1 MEAIILIL
9 SLILGIMIVTIF
21 GYGLIFIIKPYINE
35 KNRIREIESKNK
47 TYELFANIDTEAV
60 QKELDTYFERYVN
73 RYITY
78 KFIANKVIYIKQDDI
93 EKMVSDTTKLIM
105 IEISELYIYYI
116 KLLRSIDNNEDLIQ
130 YIYSR
135 VSTITIDT
143 VANYNS
149 ANLS

>member
-9 SLILGIMIVTIF
+9 SLILGIIIACIF
-21 GYGLIFIIKPYINE
+21 GYGLVFIIKPYMDE

-47 TYELFANIDTEAV
+47 TYELFASIDPEAV

>member
-35 KNRIREIESKNK
+35 KNRIREIELKNK
-47 TYELFANIDTEAV
+47 TYELFASIDPEAV

-93 EKMVSDTTKLIM
+93 EKMVRDTTKLIM

-116 KLLRSIDNNEDLIQ
+116 KILRSIDNNEDLIQ

>member
-9 SLILGIMIVTIF
+9 SLILGIMIACIF
-21 GYGLIFIIKPYINE
+21 GYGLVFIIKPYMNE

-47 TYELFANIDTEAV
+47 TYELFASIDPEAV
-60 QKELDTYFERYVN
+60 QKELYTYFERYVN

-116 KLLRSIDNNEDLIQ
+116 KLLRAINNNEDLIQ

>member
-9 SLILGIMIVTIF
+9 SLILGIIIACIF
-21 GYGLIFIIKPYINE
+21 GYGLVFIIKPYMNE

-47 TYELFANIDTEAV
+47 TYELFASIDPEAV

>member
-9 SLILGIMIVTIF
+9 SLILGIMIVGVFI
-21 GYGLIFIIKPYINE
+21 YGLAFIVKPYMNE

-47 TYELFANIDTEAV
+47 TYELFASIDTEAV

>member
-9 SLILGIMIVTIF
+9 SLILVIMIVTIF

-47 TYELFANIDTEAV
+47 TYELFANIDPESV

-143 VANYNS
+143 VANYYS

>member
-35 KNRIREIESKNK
+35 KNRIREIELKNK
-47 TYELFANIDTEAV
+47 TYELFASIDPESV

>member
-47 TYELFANIDTEAV
+47 TYELFASIDTEAV

>member
-1 MEAIILIL
+1 MERIILIL
-9 SLILGIMIVTIF
+9 SLILGIMIVGVFI
-21 GYGLIFIIKPYINE
+21 YGLVFIVKPYMNE

-47 TYELFANIDTEAV
+47 TYELFASIDPEAV

>member
-9 SLILGIMIVTIF
+9 SLILGIMIVGVFI
-21 GYGLIFIIKPYINE
+21 YGLVFIVKPYMNE
-35 KNRIREIESKNK
+35 KNRIREIETKNK
-47 TYELFANIDTEAV
+47 TYELFASIDPEAV

-116 KLLRSIDNNEDLIQ
+116 KILRAIDNNEDLIQ

>member
-1 MEAIILIL
+1 M
-9 SLILGIMIVTIF
+9 
-21 GYGLIFIIKPYINE
+21 
-35 KNRIREIESKNK
+35 
-47 TYELFANIDTEAV
+47 
-60 QKELDTYFERYVN
+60 N

>member
-9 SLILGIMIVTIF
+9 LLILGIMIVGVFI
-21 GYGLIFIIKPYINE
+21 YGLVFIVKPYMNE

-47 TYELFANIDTEAV
+47 TYELFASIDPEAV

-116 KLLRSIDNNEDLIQ
+116 KLLRAIDNNEDLIQ

>member
-9 SLILGIMIVTIF
+9 SLILGIMIVGVFI
-21 GYGLIFIIKPYINE
+21 YGLVFIVKPYMNE

-47 TYELFANIDTEAV
+47 TYELFASIDPEAV

-116 KLLRSIDNNEDLIQ
+116 KLLRAIDNNEDLIQ

>member
-9 SLILGIMIVTIF
+9 SLILGIMIAGIF
-21 GYGLIFIIKPYINE
+21 TYGLVFILKPYMDE
-35 KNRIREIESKNK
+35 KNRIREIETKNK
-47 TYELFANIDTEAV
+47 TYELFANIDPESV

>member
-1 MEAIILIL
+1 
-9 SLILGIMIVTIF
+9 MIVGVFI
-21 GYGLIFIIKPYINE
+21 YGLVFIVKPYMNE

-47 TYELFANIDTEAV
+47 TYELFASIDTEAV

>member
-1 MEAIILIL
+1 MEDIILIL

-47 TYELFANIDTEAV
+47 TYELFASIDTEAV

>member
-1 MEAIILIL
+1 MESIILIL

-47 TYELFANIDTEAV
+47 TYELFASIDTEAV